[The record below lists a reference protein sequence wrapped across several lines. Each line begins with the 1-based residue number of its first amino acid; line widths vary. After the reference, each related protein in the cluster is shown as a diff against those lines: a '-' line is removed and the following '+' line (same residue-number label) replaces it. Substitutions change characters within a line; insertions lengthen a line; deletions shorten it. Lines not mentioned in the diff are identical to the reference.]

1 MGTGKDLWS
10 ELVIRYNQAD
20 WSGWVSLCSSDAVF
34 IDGFARCEGPEEINA
49 YLEVSGKA
57 FPDGKL
63 ATSLMVEEGN
73 TVVAEWTWTATH
85 TGPLPM
91 PDGSEIPATG
101 KRVESPGVSVLTM
114 RDGKLASERD
124 YSDSAPFMRQLGLLP
139 DT

>member
-1 MGTGKDLWS
+1 MGAGKDLWS

-20 WSGWVSLCSSDAVF
+20 WSGWVSLCTSDAVF
-34 IDGFARCEGPEEINA
+34 IDGFAHCEGREEIASYLRASGNA
-49 YLEVSGKA
+49 FSDA
-57 FPDGKL
+57 KL
-63 ATSLMVEEGN
+63 DTSLMVEEGD

-91 PDGSEIPATG
+91 PDGTEVPATG
-101 KRVESPGVSVLTM
+101 KTAESTGVSVLTV

-139 DT
+139 EA